1 MSIILKVTTNYGA
14 LKGKVVVLARL
25 KGSTVY
31 HGMSLYS
38 RIPPDTPGWDER
50 RQRFTGKTQNAAEA
64 NAVIEKVLSDLESI
78 IKARMPADGKE
89 LFAYYKKYG
98 GTEVITRSS
107 TLERFLEDFITEESR
122 TGLTKNYQLYKSLL
136 NNLRGQNMKTGARFA
151 LPESGGIPIKDIEVG
166 DIDNTVARDFAT
178 WVRNVKKGTNY
189 SNLNKNFHAIL
200 GRLRH
205 LDLNSNVITY
215 RYMRDMPKKVKV
227 VTGRPKDLEILTL
240 KQVDTFA
247 TMELEGNEALYRDAV
262 MFMYHT
268 LSRPADIMR
277 LEERNVTFDGRNA
290 ILTYLPYKKRLTP
303 NPVRHTVITRL
314 NPPALEIMERY
325 KGKSDT
331 GALFP
336 FDMGNPDISTPE
348 GARAWELKKKC
359 VSYAIN
365 SFLHRIGKKM
375 TLPFNL
381 HMYVFRASAL
391 SHVIDRR
398 NENPL
403 RIAAMAGTSVAMLEK
418 HYYRVSDI

>member
-1 MSIILKVTTNYGA
+1 M
-14 LKGKVVVLARL
+14 KGKVVVLARL
-25 KGSTVY
+25 KGSTAY
-31 HGMSLYS
+31 HVMSLYS
-38 RIPPDTPGWDER
+38 RISPDTPGWDER
-50 RQRFTGKTQNAAEA
+50 TQRFTGKTVKAAEA

-78 IKARMPADGKE
+78 IKARKPADGKE

-98 GTEVITRSS
+98 RSEVITRSS

-136 NNLRGQNMKTGARFA
+136 NNLRGQNRKTGARFA

-205 LDLNSNVITY
+205 LGLNSNDITY
-215 RYMRDMPKKVKV
+215 RYMRDVPKKVKV
-227 VTGRPKDLEILTL
+227 ITGRPEEREILTL
-240 KQVDTFA
+240 KQVNDFA
-247 TMELEGNEALYRDAV
+247 TMELEGGEALYRDAV

-268 LSRPADIMR
+268 LSRPADVMR
-277 LEERNVTFDGRNA
+277 FETRNVTFDGKNA

-314 NPPALEIMERY
+314 NAPAMEIMERY
-325 KGKSDT
+325 KGESDT
-331 GALFP
+331 GTLFP
-336 FDMGNPDISTPE
+336 FNMGKHDISTPE
-348 GARAWELKKKC
+348 GSRAWELKKKC

-365 SFLHRIGKKM
+365 AFLHEIGKRM
-375 TLPFNL
+375 RLPFRL
-381 HMYVFRASAL
+381 HMYVFRASAI
-391 SHVIDRR
+391 SHIIDRG
-398 NENPL
+398 NDNPL
-403 RIAAMAGTSVAMLEK
+403 RIAAMAGTSVAMLEN
-418 HYYRVSDI
+418 HYYRVSDV